1 MTNHLDFS
9 PFVLCTCGFVLFC
22 NRWRSYETFEE
33 LLVRTLSYGS
43 YFFFPLGVIGFRDS
57 RNFAR
62 GHDLANP
69 FAYAVVGLQWGTKVG
84 SIHQMGE
91 LCSQIVSRLKFLD
104 TCQMERNYIIECC
117 PKTDRKLLYGIW
129 ADGFIFVSQSGDKK
143 AKFRVCEILYRFLR
157 GNPQC
162 RAPKLKHDLNNNNIN
177 NF

>member
-1 MTNHLDFS
+1 MYVWVCVVLQSLEILRNIWRTSCQDFK
-9 PFVLCTCGFVLFC
+9 L
-22 NRWRSYETFEE
+22 WE
-33 LLVRTLSYGS
+33 L
-43 YFFFPLGVIGFRDS
+43 FFFPLGVIGFRDS

-129 ADGFIFVSQSGDKK
+129 DDSFIFVSQSGDKK

-177 NF
+177 NFWKVV